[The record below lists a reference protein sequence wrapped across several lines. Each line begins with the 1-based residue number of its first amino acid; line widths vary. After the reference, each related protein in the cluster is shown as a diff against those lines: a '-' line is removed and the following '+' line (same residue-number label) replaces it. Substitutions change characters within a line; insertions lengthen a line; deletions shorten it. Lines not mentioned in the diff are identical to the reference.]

1 MSSLTVCPSHSV
13 LGESCPV
20 FVEYSVSIFGPG
32 LEERQGQGSSWVLGG
47 AAAGPEGQESKAVGE
62 PGEAPGLRGSSS
74 ALVGGQRRRQGLLLP
89 GRPPLRTH
97 PRHCT
102 SRTNPP
108 VLLSPPLPSP
118 SPLSRPCPS
127 LKCSPQGIRDEDPG
141 PGSLLCSSA
150 GGALQLPLHHVKVC
164 RRWLDS
170 LCPVPV

>member
-74 ALVGGQRRRQGLLLP
+74 ALVGGRRHHQGLLLP
-89 GRPPLRTH
+89 GRPLSAHIPATAPPGLIPLSCCLLLFQAPH
-97 PRHCT
+97 
-102 SRTNPP
+102 
-108 VLLSPPLPSP
+108 LSP
-118 SPLSRPCPS
+118 
-127 LKCSPQGIRDEDPG
+127 DPAH
-141 PGSLLCSSA
+141 L
-150 GGALQLPLHHVKVC
+150 
-164 RRWLDS
+164 
-170 LCPVPV
+170 